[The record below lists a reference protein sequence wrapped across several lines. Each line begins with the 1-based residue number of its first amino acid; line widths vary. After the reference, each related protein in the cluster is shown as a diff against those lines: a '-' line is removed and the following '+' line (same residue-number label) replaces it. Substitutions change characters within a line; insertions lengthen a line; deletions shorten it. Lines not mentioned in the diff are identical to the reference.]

1 MPICPANGH
10 LIEDPTGPY
19 CSRHGV
25 PWFEH
30 CSRCG
35 AQWRTERQ
43 DPTNYL
49 RVVGDE
55 YCARCAA
62 PAPWLSRADLIKW
75 IRDMI
80 RAAADVPETTRHELQ
95 DVLTRLQAM
104 APDDTKAVA
113 GWQRIRDVAPK
124 VWDATKPVRDAL
136 IGEAVK
142 RALGI

>member
-10 LIEDPTGPY
+10 LIEDPAGRY
-19 CSRHGV
+19 CSAHGV
-25 PWFEH
+25 PWFEY

-35 AQWRTERQ
+35 AEWTTERQ
-43 DPTNYL
+43 DPTNL
-49 RVVGDE
+49 SRVVGDN

-75 IRDMI
+75 IRNMI
-80 RAAADVPETTRHELQ
+80 KAAPDVPETTRHELQ

-104 APDDTKAVA
+104 DPDDTKAVA

-124 VWDATKPVRDAL
+124 VWDATKPIRNAL

-142 RALGI
+142 RSLGL